1 MQHDQKQLHQLA
13 RDYLWYMFT
22 GEEIAAICNV
32 SQNVISRVKS
42 LADSP
47 FFLNK
52 CRPEWFLEWMRV
64 HSNFQLTKA
73 DIPDLDRRQ
82 GHMGSATNS
91 NSSRLPPKII
101 RRSKRRPKRP
111 ATRKR

>member
-1 MQHDQKQLHQLA
+1 MQHDQRQLHEIA

-32 SQNVISRVKS
+32 SQNVISRVKG

-47 FFLNK
+47 FFMHK

-64 HSNFQLTKA
+64 HPEFQLTKA
-73 DIPDLDRRQ
+73 PAPKLYTRQ
-82 GHMGSATNS
+82 KTTSSTRSS
-91 NSSRLPPKII
+91 NSSTEPQKII
-101 RRSKRRPKRP
+101 RKRKPRPKRFAGQKP
-111 ATRKR
+111 